1 MVARKCCVIGC
12 KSRDS
17 DWSLSFYSIPKVG
30 RKFSNSETIELYS
43 WRREE
48 WLKILRL
55 EEDKVTKNSFV
66 CSLHFVNGELCCVID
81 NCTLH
86 LTLHHSRKS
95 DYKCP
100 T

>member
-30 RKFSNSETIELYS
+30 KKFSNSETIEFYS

-86 LTLHHSRKS
+86 LTLHHSR
-95 DYKCP
+95 
-100 T
+100 